1 MTREDTFERENVVG
15 KTWYC
20 PNGCQAFTPRLP
32 DDGAP
37 ECGSCGAVMSTSSRD
52 FDAVHNAIEQE
63 GIAEMT
69 RCLGIRS

>member
-1 MTREDTFERENVVG
+1 MTRESTFERESVVG

-32 DDGAP
+32 DDSGP
-37 ECGSCGAVMSTSSRD
+37 ECGSCGAVMSTTSHE

-69 RCLGIRS
+69 CRLGNRS